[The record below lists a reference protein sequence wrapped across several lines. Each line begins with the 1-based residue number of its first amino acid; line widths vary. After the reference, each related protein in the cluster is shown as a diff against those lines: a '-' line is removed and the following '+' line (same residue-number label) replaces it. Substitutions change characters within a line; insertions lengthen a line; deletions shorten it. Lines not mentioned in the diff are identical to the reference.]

1 MCPDGQILSV
11 FFDGEVPSP
20 WKESIEQHVAQC
32 ESCRTKLASYKQL
45 SSSLHAEDS
54 AFASIENK
62 QDAMWHRIQQQHRAA
77 KYLDF
82 WHRKFAIP
90 APLVAAAAVII
101 MVFLG
106 ANVFVSLNKQN
117 QAMVKTLPATS
128 PIAKIEASNER
139 GKLEAILQL
148 LNEQDL
154 NQELVIDLPQEPQFS
169 IVGEP
174 QLLRAVEYAK
184 GAKQ

>member
-20 WKESIEQHVAQC
+20 WREGIEQHIAQC
-32 ESCRTKLASYKQL
+32 ESCRTKLASYKRL
-45 SSSLHAEDS
+45 SSYLHAEDIS
-54 AFASIENK
+54 VASLESK
-62 QDAMWHRIQQQHRAA
+62 QDAIWNRIQQHKRSV

-106 ANVFVSLNKQN
+106 LNVFVSLSRQN
-117 QAMVKTLPATS
+117 QTMVKTLPATS

-139 GKLEAILQL
+139 GKLEAILKL

-184 GAKQ
+184 GTKQ